1 MADVLSKATLF
12 DPKLVSDL
20 ISKVKGKSSLAVLS
34 AQEPVPFNGSK
45 EFIFTM
51 DSEIDIVAENGKY
64 SHGGVSF
71 EPVIIVPI
79 KVEYGARVSE
89 EFMTAAEEEQI
100 DMLRAF
106 NEGFARKMASGLD
119 IAAMHG
125 VNPRTGLAS
134 AVIGNNNFDAKVTQT
149 VTYDALKPDE
159 NIETAIAMVEGSDGD
174 VSGLAIAP
182 AVRSDLAA
190 LTKSSGEKLYPEFA
204 FGGKPA
210 NLGANKLDINKTV
223 SHGTSKDKA
232 IVGDFATMFKWGYS
246 KEVTMEVIP
255 YGDPDNTGVD
265 LKGSGQIYIRAR
277 AYLGWGIFDGKAFAR
292 IITTS

>member
-1 MADVLSKATLF
+1 MGDVLSKATLF

-20 ISKVKGKSSLAVLS
+20 INKVKGKSSLAVLS

-134 AVIGNNNFDAKVTQT
+134 AVIGDNNFDSKVTQT
-149 VTYDALKPDE
+149 VTYDASKPDE

-277 AYLGWGIFDGKAFAR
+277 AYLGWGIFDGNAFAR
-292 IITTS
+292 IIATS

>member
-1 MADVLSKATLF
+1 M
-12 DPKLVSDL
+12 VSDL

-149 VTYDALKPDE
+149 VTYDASKPDE

-190 LTKSSGEKLYPEFA
+190 LTKSSAL
-204 FGGKPA
+204 
-210 NLGANKLDINKTV
+210 
-223 SHGTSKDKA
+223 S
-232 IVGDFATMFKWGYS
+232 
-246 KEVTMEVIP
+246 
-255 YGDPDNTGVD
+255 
-265 LKGSGQIYIRAR
+265 
-277 AYLGWGIFDGKAFAR
+277 
-292 IITTS
+292 